1 MSEVLQ
7 KPFILK
13 TTSAE
18 RPDFK
23 AYMPAV
29 LAVAASLLMLILRIQ
44 FGGAHFI
51 ADSGLMLLAL
61 ACYLTAAVFHLTN
74 LYAPSTTAQ
83 RFGLWLAT
91 SGVFFN
97 LSSWLVRWVNARDQ
111 EVAVI
116 LRNGGEIPLL
126 FLYIPFANLY
136 DLSLAFAFGA
146 GITTLLIAHRK
157 NFRFLGAL
165 SLPLASLILVLAR
178 FIGDEIL
185 GLQPVLDSY
194 WRPIHV
200 GIASLSYG
208 IALVCFAS
216 AVVFLLKDGVK
227 VEAMAAWSSIFAVAV
242 IATIGGPLGTF

>member
-1 MSEVLQ
+1 MSEVLRQ
-7 KPFILK
+7 PLILK
-13 TTSAE
+13 KATNAE

-23 AYMPAV
+23 AYLPAI
-29 LAVAASLLMLILRIQ
+29 LAVAGSVLMLVLRIQ
-44 FGGAHFI
+44 VGGAHFI
-51 ADSGLMLLAL
+51 SDSGLMLLAL

-83 RFGLWLAT
+83 RLGLWLAT

-116 LRNGGEIPLL
+116 LRNGGEMPW
-126 FLYIPFANLY
+126 FFRYIPFANLY

-178 FIGDEIL
+178 FIG
-185 GLQPVLDSY
+185 S
-194 WRPIHV
+194 W
-200 GIASLSYG
+200 
-208 IALVCFAS
+208 
-216 AVVFLLKDGVK
+216 
-227 VEAMAAWSSIFAVAV
+227 
-242 IATIGGPLGTF
+242 